1 VSEQLNR
8 GLTDEDLEREV
19 ATDLP
24 AREAMSLI
32 NPGGTPNLPIL
43 PDGAEGGTTATQDHM
58 PVYQIQDVTE

>member
-1 VSEQLNR
+1 MSEQLNR

-32 NPGGTPNLPIL
+32 NPGGSPSLPVI
-43 PDGAEGGTTATQDHM
+43 PDGAEAGTVATQDHM
-58 PVYQIQDVTE
+58 PVYQIQDVTV